1 GLRITSGFTE
11 NRGRLE
17 IYHKGEW
24 GTVCDN
30 HFDNVDAG
38 VACKQL
44 GYCSGKMHPAS
55 LVTDG
60 KGAIWLNEVHC
71 SGSESKLLNCAYND
85 DSTNCRHNE
94 DVGIHCFLSCSTEDQ
109 GIMHPPRITH
119 NGNGVIWLN
128 DVTCSGSEGRLLNCS
143 FEINIEH
150 CSHHDDVG
158 VHCFLSCS
166 PENEGSLRI
175 MSGFAVNQGRLDIN
189 YKGEWGT
196 VCGRDFENVDAE
208 VACKQ
213 LGYCSGIM
221 RLPRITSNGNGVIWL
236 NEVQC
241 SGSESKLL
249 NCSFNNNIE
258 HCSHHD
264 DVGVHCFLS
273 CSPENEGSLRI
284 MSGFAVNHGRLE
296 INYKGEWGTV
306 CGRDF
311 ENVDAEVA
319 CRQLGHCSG
328 IMDPPIHTTNGN
340 GVIWL
345 TDVKCSGSE
354 SRLLNCSFNNNIEHC
369 SHHDDVGVHCFLSC
383 SAEDEGGLRI
393 IPGFA
398 DNQGRL
404 EINYRDEWGTVCNKN
419 FENVDAEVAC
429 KQLGYCSGIMHPAH
443 LISNGDGVIWFNDV
457 KCSGSE
463 SKLQNCSFNNNI
475 QQCNHHDDVG
485 VHCFLSCSAEDEG
498 DLRIISGF
506 AVNQGRLEV
515 KYKGEWG
522 TVCANDFENIDA
534 EVACRQ
540 LGYCSGIMHPPGIIS
555 NGNNAI
561 WLKDVMCSGSEGKL
575 LNCTYKIDTSQC
587 SHHDD
592 VGIHCFLSCSAKDEG
607 ELRISAGFAGNQG
620 RLEINYKGEW
630 GTVCDS
636 NFEDADA
643 EVACRQLGYCSGI
656 MHPAGIIRNGNGAI
670 WLNDV
675 QCTGS
680 ERVLLNC
687 TYNNDLSL
695 CSHNK
700 DVGVHC
706 FLSCSTEDG
715 DELRIADGYALNQ
728 GRLEINYR
736 GEWGTVCYKNFGDV
750 DAEVAC
756 RQLGYCSGIMQP
768 YDLIRNGRN
777 AIWLTEVKCSGSES
791 KLLNCEYNT
800 DTLQCNHHHDVGV
813 HCFLSCSANDQDS
826 LRITDGFAENQ
837 GRLEVRYKGEWG
849 TVCDRYFDNVDAE
862 VACKQL
868 GYFCVLRLNQIP
880 YPKFN
885 YIPIKTFQ

>member
-1 GLRITSGFTE
+1 MTKNLS
-11 NRGRLE
+11 
-17 IYHKGEW
+17 
-24 GTVCDN
+24 V
-30 HFDNVDAG
+30 
-38 VACKQL
+38 
-44 GYCSGKMHPAS
+44 
-55 LVTDG
+55 
-60 KGAIWLNEVHC
+60 
-71 SGSESKLLNCAYND
+71 
-85 DSTNCRHNE
+85 
-94 DVGIHCFLSCSTEDQ
+94 FLIKT
-109 GIMHPPRITH
+109 IFYT
-119 NGNGVIWLN
+119 
-128 DVTCSGSEGRLLNCS
+128 
-143 FEINIEH
+143 
-150 CSHHDDVG
+150 
-158 VHCFLSCS
+158 
-166 PENEGSLRI
+166 
-175 MSGFAVNQGRLDIN
+175 
-189 YKGEWGT
+189 
-196 VCGRDFENVDAE
+196 
-208 VACKQ
+208 
-213 LGYCSGIM
+213 
-221 RLPRITSNGNGVIWL
+221 
-236 NEVQC
+236 
-241 SGSESKLL
+241 
-249 NCSFNNNIE
+249 
-258 HCSHHD
+258 
-264 DVGVHCFLS
+264 
-273 CSPENEGSLRI
+273 
-284 MSGFAVNHGRLE
+284 
-296 INYKGEWGTV
+296 
-306 CGRDF
+306 
-311 ENVDAEVA
+311 
-319 CRQLGHCSG
+319 
-328 IMDPPIHTTNGN
+328 
-340 GVIWL
+340 
-345 TDVKCSGSE
+345 
-354 SRLLNCSFNNNIEHC
+354 
-369 SHHDDVGVHCFLSC
+369 
-383 SAEDEGGLRI
+383 GGLRI

-404 EINYRDEWGTVCNKN
+404 EINYRGEWGTVCIKN
-419 FENVDAEVAC
+419 FDNVDAEVAC

-443 LISNGDGVIWFNDV
+443 IISNGDGVIWFNDV

-475 QQCNHHDDVG
+475 EHCSHHDDVG

-506 AVNQGRLEV
+506 AVNQGRLEI

-540 LGYCSGIMHPPGIIS
+540 LGYWCVLHSTPISGIMHPPGFIS
-555 NGNNAI
+555 NGINAI

-587 SHHDD
+587 NHHDD
-592 VGIHCFLSCSAKDEG
+592 VGIHCFLSCTAEDEG
-607 ELRISAGFAGNQG
+607 ELRISAGFAVNQG
-620 RLEINYKGEW
+620 RLEINFKGEW
-630 GTVCDS
+630 GTVCDR
-636 NFEDADA
+636 NFEDVDA

-656 MHPAGIIRNGNGAI
+656 MHPADIIPKGNGAI

-675 QCTGS
+675 QCSGS

-687 TYNNDLSL
+687 TYNNDLL
-695 CSHNK
+695 HCSHYK

-736 GEWGTVCYKNFGDV
+736 GEWGTVCYTKFEDV

-768 YDLIRNGRN
+768 YDLIRDGRN

-791 KLLNCEYNT
+791 KLLNCKYNT
-800 DTLQCNHHHDVGV
+800 DTLQCSHHHDVGV

-868 GYFCVLRLNQIP
+868 GYWCVLRLNQIP

-885 YIPIKTFQ
+885 YIKTFHSGIMQPADLIRDGQGTIWLTEVKCSGSEITLLKCIYTTDTLSCSHYHDVGIHCFLNCSKEDEDYLEPNQGESSSNTEQQHDYCELRNTSGNSNVLESSVTINASPAMPATRLTMRVNSNMPDPRAIRHSHSDMPESAA